1 MELSRF
7 LITIIFELFL
17 MVVILRVWLQ
27 ASRADFYNPMSQFVV
42 KVTNPLVLP
51 LRKIIPTVGVWD
63 LATIVLALIVSVG
76 KFVALSALL
85 GYPMIWSDLLIVGF
99 LGAISQFLQLLFW
112 IVIIRALLSWFAQG
126 YNPMM
131 AILVQLTEPF
141 LAPIRRIIPPIGGL
155 DLSVLVLVV
164 AIQAV
169 RILIGM

>member
-1 MELSRF
+1 MELMRF
-7 LITIIFELFL
+7 LVTILFELFL

-27 ASRADFYNPMSQFVV
+27 AARADFYNPMSQFVV

-51 LRKIIPTVGVWD
+51 LRKLIPTVGVWD
-63 LATIVLALIVSVG
+63 LATIVLALVVSIG
-76 KFVALSALL
+76 KFVALSAIL
-85 GYPMIWSDLLIVGF
+85 GYPMIWSDLLLVGV
-99 LGAISQFLQLLFW
+99 LSAISQFLQLLFW

-155 DLSVLVLVV
+155 DLSVLVLVI
-164 AIQAV
+164 AIQAL

>member
-1 MELSRF
+1 MEMMRF
-7 LITIIFELFL
+7 LITVAFELFL

-27 ASRADFYNPMSQFVV
+27 AARADFYNPMSQFVV

-51 LRKIIPTVGVWD
+51 LRKVIPTVGVWD
-63 LATIVLALIVSVG
+63 LATIVLALLVSFG
-76 KFVALSALL
+76 KFVVLSAVL
-85 GYPMIWSDLLIVGF
+85 GYPFIWVDLIMVGI
-99 LGAISQFLQLLFW
+99 LGAISQFLQLFFW

-155 DLSVLVLVV
+155 DLSVLVLIIG
-164 AIQAV
+164 IQAL
-169 RILIGM
+169 RILIGI

>member
-1 MELSRF
+1 MELMGF
-7 LITIIFELFL
+7 LIRTVFELFL

-27 ASRADFYNPMSQFVV
+27 AVHADFYNPMSQFVV
-42 KVTNPLVLP
+42 KLTNPLVLP
-51 LRKIIPTVGVWD
+51 LRKFIPTVGVWD
-63 LATIVLALIVSVG
+63 LATIILALLVSIG
-76 KFVALSALL
+76 KYTALYALAGAL
-85 GYPMIWSDLLIVGF
+85 FMWPEILLRGVIGT
-99 LGAISQFLQLLFW
+99 ITQFLQLLFW

-155 DLSVLVLVV
+155 DLSVLVLVI
-164 AIQAV
+164 AIQAL